1 MELRKHLSFKVIA
14 AVAYVV
20 CFLAYIIIGLR
31 PVEAAQS
38 YSISG
43 NLEIP
48 SIDLRSDVTTV
59 ELEDGALPTP
69 NNIVGSYSKADN
81 KTFLFGHSS
90 TVFQRLYEVKLEET
104 IIYNNTNYKVSKIE
118 IVPKTDVKMNK
129 LLKSESKDTIIIMT
143 CAGQYLGNKDATHR
157 LIIEAIK
164 T

>member
-1 MELRKHLSFKVIA
+1 M
-14 AVAYVV
+14 
-20 CFLAYIIIGLR
+20 
-31 PVEAAQS
+31 
-38 YSISG
+38 
-43 NLEIP
+43 
-48 SIDLRSDVTTV
+48 
-59 ELEDGALPTP
+59 
-69 NNIVGSYSKADN
+69 
-81 KTFLFGHSS
+81 FGHSS